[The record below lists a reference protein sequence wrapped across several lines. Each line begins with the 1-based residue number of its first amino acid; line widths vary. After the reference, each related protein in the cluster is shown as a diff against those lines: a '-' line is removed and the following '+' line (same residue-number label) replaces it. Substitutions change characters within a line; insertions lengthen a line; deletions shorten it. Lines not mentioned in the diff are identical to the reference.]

1 MSSLHLF
8 NSLARS
14 LNSYGVN
21 ISFSP
26 AFLIVASSLF
36 ESPFDTLL
44 FGFMGL
50 FNSSYMSL
58 NLSKFKSLNL
68 SIYTGSIMLFY
79 NTAMLFNSLHELLC
93 LINLNCL
100 DYLPFEK
107 EIPTFRLG
115 ICSWLV
121 QNILTLKSC
130 YWTWKNQIPAIM
142 QKILNHGKYEIAG
155 IIVFWSC

>member
-1 MSSLHLF
+1 MNFNNSACFGYGSSVTNPSFNDTILKYFLQKYRMSSLHLF

-14 LNSYGVN
+14 LNCYGVN

-36 ESPFDTLL
+36 ESSFDTLL
-44 FGFMGL
+44 FEFMDL

-79 NTAMLFNSLHELLC
+79 NTDMLFSTPFLNSLFNS
-93 LINLNCL
+93 
-100 DYLPFEK
+100 FK
-107 EIPTFRLG
+107 WFRLFT
-115 ICSWLV
+115 IFNLLS
-121 QNILTLKSC
+121 K
-130 YWTWKNQIPAIM
+130 
-142 QKILNHGKYEIAG
+142 
-155 IIVFWSC
+155 

>member
-1 MSSLHLF
+1 MNFNNSACFGYGSSVTNPSFNETILKYFLQKYRMSFLHLF

-14 LNSYGVN
+14 LNCYGVN

-44 FGFMGL
+44 LGFMGL
-50 FNSSYMSL
+50 FNSSYIFL

-79 NTAMLFNSLHELLC
+79 NTAIHFLL
-93 LINLNCL
+93 LK
-100 DYLPFEK
+100 YLPFFEENENGRK
-107 EIPTFRLG
+107 LLFPT
-115 ICSWLV
+115 IES
-121 QNILTLKSC
+121 NDELKIKLES
-130 YWTWKNQIPAIM
+130 
-142 QKILNHGKYEIAG
+142 LD
-155 IIVFWSC
+155 

>member
-1 MSSLHLF
+1 MTLLLSYMNFSNSACFGYGSSVTNPSFNETILKYFLQKYRMSSLHLF

-14 LNSYGVN
+14 LNYYGVN

-36 ESPFDTLL
+36 ESPFNTLL

-79 NTAMLFNSLHELLC
+79 NTDMLFSTPFLNSLFNS
-93 LINLNCL
+93 
-100 DYLPFEK
+100 FK
-107 EIPTFRLG
+107 WFRLFT
-115 ICSWLV
+115 IFNLLS
-121 QNILTLKSC
+121 K
-130 YWTWKNQIPAIM
+130 
-142 QKILNHGKYEIAG
+142 
-155 IIVFWSC
+155 